1 MPRALV
7 IGGGVAGPATAMFLA
22 ADGWEVEIMEA
33 AAKPDDYA
41 GAFLN
46 VATNGLTVLD
56 AIGLRERLLSDAHPA
71 PHMIMWSSTGKQ
83 LGSVPNGP
91 AGDPARGSAVVRR
104 GWLHRVLREGAED
117 RGIPVRFGARLTG
130 ITAEPD
136 AVHATFADGREASA
150 DILIGCDGI
159 GSPTRTHIDEHAP
172 SPRYSGLVGLGG
184 FARVIGLPPTPATQ
198 HFVFGRRSF
207 FGYLVRAA
215 ASVGNRAPAHE
226 GGASG
231 GVLSLGA
238 TTTPADSPRDA
249 RAALNTAASVGNR
262 APAHGGGASGG
273 VFSLG
278 ATTTA
283 ADSPRD
289 ARAALNTA
297 ASTSG
302 DGTVYWFANITA
314 PEPSRGSL
322 RDVSVADWLDRLR
335 DLHRDD
341 PYPVPQIIDGHYGDL
356 GAYPIYDLSG
366 VPRWSRGRVVAVGD
380 AVHATSPSAGQGASL
395 ALEDAQ
401 ALAMCLREEVDH
413 KAAFARYQTMRQPR
427 ADKVV
432 DYARKINSQKRVS
445 KSRVAVAIRDA
456 MLPLFLKRAA
466 NDQSNDWL
474 YNYRLTEGHPLGQS
488 R

>member
-7 IGGGVAGPATAMFLA
+7 IGGGVAGPASAMFLA
-22 ADGWEVEIMEA
+22 ADGWDVEIFEA

-56 AIGLRERLLSDAHPA
+56 ALGLREDLLGDAHPA

-104 GWLHRVLREGAED
+104 GWLHRVLREGAEN
-117 RGIPVRFGARLTG
+117 RGIPIRFGARLTD

-136 AVHATFADGREASA
+136 LVHATFADGRKASA

-159 GSPTRTHIDEHAP
+159 GSPTRTHIDAQAP
-172 SPRYSGLVGLGG
+172 NPQYSGLVGLGG
-184 FARVIGLPPTPATQ
+184 FARVAGLSPTPATQ

-207 FGYLVRAA
+207 FGYLVRA
-215 ASVGNRAPAHE
+215 
-226 GGASG
+226 
-231 GVLSLGA
+231 
-238 TTTPADSPRDA
+238 
-249 RAALNTAASVGNR
+249 
-262 APAHGGGASGG
+262 
-273 VFSLG
+273 
-278 ATTTA
+278 
-283 ADSPRD
+283 
-289 ARAALNTA
+289 
-297 ASTSG
+297 

-322 RDVSVADWLDRLR
+322 RDVSATEWLDRLR
-335 DLHRDD
+335 DLHQDD
-341 PYPVPQIIDGHYGDL
+341 PYPVPQILDGHDGDL

-366 VPRWSRGRVVAVGD
+366 VPHWSRGRVVAVGD

-401 ALAMCLREEVDH
+401 TLAICLHEEADH
-413 KAAFARYQTMRQPR
+413 EAAFASYQAVRQPR

-456 MLPLFLKRAA
+456 MLPLFLRRAA
-466 NDQSNDWL
+466 NDRSNDWL
-474 YNYRLTEGHPLGQS
+474 YNYRVREGRPLSQS
-488 R
+488 W

>member
-7 IGGGVAGPATAMFLA
+7 IGGGVAGPAAAMFLV
-22 ADGWEVEIMEA
+22 ADGWEVEIFEA

-41 GAFLN
+41 GSFLN

-56 AIGLRERLLSDAHPA
+56 ALGLRERLLSDAHPA

-91 AGDPARGSAVVRR
+91 AGDPARGSAIVRR
-104 GWLHRVLREGAED
+104 GWLHRVLREGVED
-117 RGIPVRFGARLTG
+117 RGIPIRFGARLTG
-130 ITAEPD
+130 ITSESG
-136 AVHATFADGREASA
+136 AVHATFADGREESA

-159 GSPTRTHIDEHAP
+159 GSATRTHIDAHAP
-172 SPRYSGLVGLGG
+172 NPRYSGLVGLGG

-207 FGYLVRAA
+207 FGYLVRA
-215 ASVGNRAPAHE
+215 N
-226 GGASG
+226 
-231 GVLSLGA
+231 
-238 TTTPADSPRDA
+238 
-249 RAALNTAASVGNR
+249 
-262 APAHGGGASGG
+262 
-273 VFSLG
+273 
-278 ATTTA
+278 
-283 ADSPRD
+283 
-289 ARAALNTA
+289 
-297 ASTSG
+297 
-302 DGTVYWFANITA
+302 GTVYWFANITA
-314 PEPSRGSL
+314 AEPPRASL
-322 RDVSVADWLDRLR
+322 RDVSAAEWLDRLR
-335 DLHRDD
+335 DLHQDD
-341 PYPVPQIIDGHYGDL
+341 PYPVPQIIDGHDGDL

-401 ALAMCLREEVDH
+401 ALAMCLRGEADH
-413 KAAFARYQTMRQPR
+413 EAAFARYQAMRQPR

-466 NDQSNDWL
+466 NDRSNDWL
-474 YNYRLTEGHPLGQS
+474 YNYHLREGRPHGQS
-488 R
+488 

>member
-1 MPRALV
+1 LPRALV
-7 IGGGVAGPATAMFLA
+7 IGGGVAGPAAAMFLV
-22 ADGWEVEIMEA
+22 ADGWEVEIFEA

-41 GAFLN
+41 GSFLN

-56 AIGLRERLLSDAHPA
+56 ALGLRERLLSDAHPA

-104 GWLHRVLREGAED
+104 GWLHRVLREGVED
-117 RGIPVRFGARLTG
+117 RGIPIRFGARLTG
-130 ITAEPD
+130 ITSESG
-136 AVHATFADGREASA
+136 AVHATFADGREESA

-159 GSPTRTHIDEHAP
+159 GSATRTHIDAHAP
-172 SPRYSGLVGLGG
+172 NPRYSGLVGLGG

-207 FGYLVRAA
+207 FGYLVR
-215 ASVGNRAPAHE
+215 
-226 GGASG
+226 
-231 GVLSLGA
+231 
-238 TTTPADSPRDA
+238 
-249 RAALNTAASVGNR
+249 TAASVGNR
-262 APAHGGGASGG
+262 AQAHGGGASGG
-273 VFSLG
+273 VLSCASDDDGGGL
-278 ATTTA
+278 TA
-283 ADSPRD
+283 RC
-289 ARAALNTA
+289 
-297 ASTSG
+297 ASSSEE

-314 PEPSRGSL
+314 AEPSRASL
-322 RDVSVADWLDRLR
+322 RDVSAAEWLDRLR
-335 DLHRDD
+335 DLHQDD
-341 PYPVPQIIDGHYGDL
+341 PYPVPQIIDGHDGDL

-401 ALAMCLREEVDH
+401 ALAMCLRGEADH
-413 KAAFARYQTMRQPR
+413 EAAFARYQAMRQPR

-466 NDQSNDWL
+466 NDRSNDWL
-474 YNYRLTEGHPLGQS
+474 YNYRLREGRPLGQS
-488 R
+488 

>member
-1 MPRALV
+1 
-7 IGGGVAGPATAMFLA
+7 MFLV
-22 ADGWEVEIMEA
+22 ADGWEVEIFEA

-41 GAFLN
+41 GSFLN

-56 AIGLRERLLSDAHPA
+56 ALGLRERLLSDAHPA

-104 GWLHRVLREGAED
+104 GWLHRVLREGVED
-117 RGIPVRFGARLTG
+117 RGIPIRFGARLTG
-130 ITAEPD
+130 ITSESG
-136 AVHATFADGREASA
+136 AVHATFADGREESA

-159 GSPTRTHIDEHAP
+159 GSATRTHIDAHAP
-172 SPRYSGLVGLGG
+172 NPRYSGLVGLGG

-207 FGYLVRAA
+207 FGYLVR
-215 ASVGNRAPAHE
+215 
-226 GGASG
+226 
-231 GVLSLGA
+231 
-238 TTTPADSPRDA
+238 
-249 RAALNTAASVGNR
+249 TAASVGNR
-262 APAHGGGASGG
+262 AQAHGGGASGG
-273 VFSLG
+273 VLSCASDDDGGGL
-278 ATTTA
+278 TA
-283 ADSPRD
+283 RC
-289 ARAALNTA
+289 
-297 ASTSG
+297 ASSSEE

-314 PEPSRGSL
+314 AEPSRASL
-322 RDVSVADWLDRLR
+322 RDVSAAEWLDRLR
-335 DLHRDD
+335 DLHQDD
-341 PYPVPQIIDGHYGDL
+341 PYPVPQIIDGHDGDL

-401 ALAMCLREEVDH
+401 ALALCLRGEADH
-413 KAAFARYQTMRQPR
+413 EDAFARYQAMRQPR

-466 NDQSNDWL
+466 NDRSNDWL
-474 YNYRLTEGHPLGQS
+474 YNYRLREGRPLGQS
-488 R
+488 

>member
-7 IGGGVAGPATAMFLA
+7 IGGGVAGPAAAMFLA
-22 ADGWEVEIMEA
+22 ADGWEVEIFEA
-33 AAKPDDYA
+33 AANPDDYA

-56 AIGLRERLLSDAHPA
+56 ALGLREQLLSDAHPA

-83 LGSVPNGP
+83 LGTVPNGP

-104 GWLHRVLREGAED
+104 GWLHRVLREGAQD
-117 RGIPVRFGARLTG
+117 RGIPIRFGARLTG

-136 AVHATFADGREASA
+136 AVHATFADGRRASA

-159 GSPTRTHIDEHAP
+159 GSPTRTHIDVNAP
-172 SPRYSGLVGLGG
+172 NPRYSGLVGLGG
-184 FARVIGLPPTPATQ
+184 FARVAGLAPTPATQ

-207 FGYLVRAA
+207 FGYLVR
-215 ASVGNRAPAHE
+215 
-226 GGASG
+226 
-231 GVLSLGA
+231 
-238 TTTPADSPRDA
+238 
-249 RAALNTAASVGNR
+249 TAASVGNR
-262 APAHGGGASGG
+262 APTHGGGASGG
-273 VFSLG
+273 VLSSASDDDGGGL
-278 ATTTA
+278 TA
-283 ADSPRD
+283 RC
-289 ARAALNTA
+289 
-297 ASTSG
+297 ASSSQE

-322 RDVSVADWLDRLR
+322 RDVSANEWLDRLR
-335 DLHRDD
+335 VLHHDD
-341 PYPVPQIIDGHYGDL
+341 PYPVPQIIDGHQGDL

-395 ALEDAQ
+395 ALEDTQ
-401 ALAMCLREEVDH
+401 ALAMCLRDEVDH
-413 KAAFARYQTMRQPR
+413 QAAYARYQAMRQPR

-432 DYARKINSQKRVS
+432 AYARKINSQKRVS

-466 NDQSNDWL
+466 NDRSNDWL
-474 YNYRLTEGHPLGQS
+474 YNYRLKESRPLGQS
-488 R
+488 

>member
-7 IGGGVAGPATAMFLA
+7 IGGGVAGPTAAMFLA
-22 ADGWEVEIMEA
+22 ADGWEVEIFEA

-41 GAFLN
+41 GSFLN

-56 AIGLRERLLSDAHPA
+56 ALDLREHLLSDAHPA

-117 RGIPVRFGARLTG
+117 RGIPIRFGARLTG
-130 ITAEPD
+130 IAAESD
-136 AVHATFADGREASA
+136 AVHATFADGREESA

-159 GSPTRTHIDEHAP
+159 GSPTRTHIDAHAP
-172 SPRYSGLVGLGG
+172 NPRYSGLVGLGG

-207 FGYLVRAA
+207 FGYLVRA
-215 ASVGNRAPAHE
+215 
-226 GGASG
+226 
-231 GVLSLGA
+231 
-238 TTTPADSPRDA
+238 
-249 RAALNTAASVGNR
+249 
-262 APAHGGGASGG
+262 
-273 VFSLG
+273 
-278 ATTTA
+278 
-283 ADSPRD
+283 
-289 ARAALNTA
+289 
-297 ASTSG
+297 

-314 PEPSRGSL
+314 PEPPRGSL
-322 RDVSVADWLDRLR
+322 RDVSAAEWLDRLHG
-335 DLHRDD
+335 LHQDD
-341 PYPVPQIIDGHYGDL
+341 PYPVPQIIDSHHGDL

-401 ALAMCLREEVDH
+401 ALAMCLRDEADH
-413 KAAFARYQTMRQPR
+413 ETAFARYQAMRQPR

-432 DYARKINSQKRVS
+432 EYARKINSQKRVS

-466 NDQSNDWL
+466 NDRSNDWL
-474 YNYRLTEGHPLGQS
+474 YNYRLREGRPLGQS
-488 R
+488 

>member
-56 AIGLRERLLSDAHPA
+56 ALGLRERLLSDAHPA

-117 RGIPVRFGARLTG
+117 RGIPMRFGARLTG
-130 ITAEPD
+130 IPAEPG
-136 AVHATFADGREASA
+136 AVHAKFADGREASA

-172 SPRYSGLVGLGG
+172 SLRYSGLVGLGG
-184 FARVIGLPPTPATQ
+184 FARVIGLPPTPDTQ

-207 FGYLVRAA
+207 FGYLVREN
-215 ASVGNRAPAHE
+215 GMI
-226 GGASG
+226 
-231 GVLSLGA
+231 
-238 TTTPADSPRDA
+238 
-249 RAALNTAASVGNR
+249 
-262 APAHGGGASGG
+262 
-273 VFSLG
+273 
-278 ATTTA
+278 
-283 ADSPRD
+283 
-289 ARAALNTA
+289 
-297 ASTSG
+297 
-302 DGTVYWFANITA
+302 YWFANITA

-322 RDVSVADWLDRLR
+322 RDVSAAEWLDRLR

-341 PYPVPQIIDGHYGDL
+341 PHPVPQIIDGHYGDL

-401 ALAMCLREEVDH
+401 ALVMCLREEADH
-413 KAAFARYQTMRQPR
+413 EAAFARYQGMRQPR

-474 YNYRLTEGHPLGQS
+474 YNYRLTAGHPLGQS
-488 R
+488 

>member
-7 IGGGVAGPATAMFLA
+7 IGGGVAGPAAAMFLA
-22 ADGWEVEIMEA
+22 ADGWEVEIFEA
-33 AAKPDDYA
+33 AANPDDYA

-46 VATNGLTVLD
+46 VATNGLSVLD
-56 AIGLRERLLSDAHPA
+56 ALDLRERLLSDAHPA

-83 LGSVPNGP
+83 LGTVPNGP

-104 GWLHRVLREGAED
+104 GWLHRVLREGAQD
-117 RGIPVRFGARLTG
+117 RGIPIRFGARLTD

-136 AVHATFADGREASA
+136 AVHLTFADGRRASA

-159 GSPTRTHIDEHAP
+159 GSPTRTHIDAQAP
-172 SPRYSGLVGLGG
+172 NPSYSGLVGLGG
-184 FARVIGLPPTPATQ
+184 FARVAGLAPTPATQ

-207 FGYLVRAA
+207 FGYLVRA
-215 ASVGNRAPAHE
+215 
-226 GGASG
+226 
-231 GVLSLGA
+231 
-238 TTTPADSPRDA
+238 
-249 RAALNTAASVGNR
+249 
-262 APAHGGGASGG
+262 
-273 VFSLG
+273 
-278 ATTTA
+278 
-283 ADSPRD
+283 
-289 ARAALNTA
+289 
-297 ASTSG
+297 
-302 DGTVYWFANITA
+302 DGTAYWFANITA

-322 RDVSVADWLDRLR
+322 RDVSAAEWLDRLR
-335 DLHRDD
+335 VLHRDD
-341 PYPVPQIIDGHYGDL
+341 PYPVPQIIDGHEGDL

-401 ALAMCLREEVDH
+401 ALALCLREEADH
-413 KAAFARYQTMRQPR
+413 ETAFARYQAMRQPR

-466 NDQSNDWL
+466 NDRSNDWL
-474 YNYRLTEGHPLGQS
+474 YNYRLRGASTGSARIRPLGQS
-488 R
+488 

>member
-33 AAKPDDYA
+33 APKPDDYA

-56 AIGLRERLLSDAHPA
+56 ALGLRERLLSDAHPA
-71 PHMIMWSSTGKQ
+71 PYMIMWSSTGKQ

-117 RGIPVRFGARLTG
+117 RGIPMCFGARLTG

-136 AVHATFADGREASA
+136 AVHARFADGREASA

-172 SPRYSGLVGLGG
+172 NPRYSGLVGLGG

-207 FGYLVRAA
+207 FGYLVR
-215 ASVGNRAPAHE
+215 
-226 GGASG
+226 
-231 GVLSLGA
+231 
-238 TTTPADSPRDA
+238 
-249 RAALNTAASVGNR
+249 
-262 APAHGGGASGG
+262 
-273 VFSLG
+273 
-278 ATTTA
+278 
-283 ADSPRD
+283 
-289 ARAALNTA
+289 TA

-322 RDVSVADWLDRLR
+322 RDVSATEWLDRLR
-335 DLHRDD
+335 DLHQDD
-341 PYPVPQIIDGHYGDL
+341 PYPVPQIIDSHYGDL

-401 ALAMCLREEVDH
+401 ALAICLCEEADH
-413 KAAFARYQTMRQPR
+413 EAAFARYQTMRQPR

-466 NDQSNDWL
+466 NDRSNDWL
-474 YNYRLTEGHPLGQS
+474 YNYRLTAGHPLGQS
-488 R
+488 

>member
-7 IGGGVAGPATAMFLA
+7 IGGGVAGPTAAMFLA
-22 ADGWEVEIMEA
+22 AYGWEVEIFEA

-41 GAFLN
+41 GSFLN

-56 AIGLRERLLSDAHPA
+56 ALYLRERLLSDAHPA

-104 GWLHRVLREGAED
+104 GWLHRVLREVAED
-117 RGIPVRFGARLTG
+117 RGIPIRFGARLTG
-130 ITAEPD
+130 ITSESS
-136 AVHATFADGREASA
+136 AVRATFADGHEESA

-159 GSPTRTHIDEHAP
+159 GSPTRTHIDAHAP
-172 SPRYSGLVGLGG
+172 NPQYSGLVGLGG

-207 FGYLVRAA
+207 FGYLVR
-215 ASVGNRAPAHE
+215 
-226 GGASG
+226 
-231 GVLSLGA
+231 
-238 TTTPADSPRDA
+238 
-249 RAALNTAASVGNR
+249 TAASVGNR
-262 APAHGGGASGG
+262 APTHGVGASGG
-273 VFSLG
+273 VLSSASDDDGGGL
-278 ATTTA
+278 TA
-283 ADSPRD
+283 RC
-289 ARAALNTA
+289 
-297 ASTSG
+297 ASSSEE

-322 RDVSVADWLDRLR
+322 RDVSAAEWLDRLR
-335 DLHRDD
+335 DLHQDD
-341 PYPVPQIIDGHYGDL
+341 PYPVPQIIDGHDGDL

-401 ALAMCLREEVDH
+401 ALAMCLRAEADH
-413 KAAFARYQTMRQPR
+413 EAAFARYQAMRQPR

-466 NDQSNDWL
+466 NDRSNDWL
-474 YNYRLTEGHPLGQS
+474 YNYRLREGRPLGQS
-488 R
+488 

>member
-1 MPRALV
+1 
-7 IGGGVAGPATAMFLA
+7 MFLA
-22 ADGWEVEIMEA
+22 ADGWEVEIFEA

-41 GAFLN
+41 GSFLN

-56 AIGLRERLLSDAHPA
+56 ALDLREHLLSDAHPA

-117 RGIPVRFGARLTG
+117 RGIPIRFGARLTG
-130 ITAEPD
+130 IAAESD
-136 AVHATFADGREASA
+136 AVHATFADGREESA

-159 GSPTRTHIDEHAP
+159 GSPTRTHIDAHAP
-172 SPRYSGLVGLGG
+172 NPRYSGLVGLGG

-207 FGYLVRAA
+207 FGYLVRA
-215 ASVGNRAPAHE
+215 
-226 GGASG
+226 
-231 GVLSLGA
+231 
-238 TTTPADSPRDA
+238 
-249 RAALNTAASVGNR
+249 
-262 APAHGGGASGG
+262 
-273 VFSLG
+273 
-278 ATTTA
+278 
-283 ADSPRD
+283 
-289 ARAALNTA
+289 
-297 ASTSG
+297 

-314 PEPSRGSL
+314 PEPVRGSL
-322 RDVSVADWLDRLR
+322 RDVSAAEWLDRLH
-335 DLHRDD
+335 DLHQDD
-341 PYPVPQIIDGHYGDL
+341 PYPVPQIIDSHHGDL

-401 ALAMCLREEVDH
+401 ALAMCLRDEADH
-413 KAAFARYQTMRQPR
+413 ETAFARYQAMRQPR

-432 DYARKINSQKRVS
+432 EYARKINSQKRVS

-466 NDQSNDWL
+466 NDRSNDWL
-474 YNYRLTEGHPLGQS
+474 YNYRLREGRPLGQS
-488 R
+488 

>member
-7 IGGGVAGPATAMFLA
+7 IGGGVAGPAAAMFLA
-22 ADGWEVEIMEA
+22 ADGWEVEIFEA
-33 AAKPDDYA
+33 AVNPDDYA

-56 AIGLRERLLSDAHPA
+56 ALGLREQLLSDAHPA

-83 LGSVPNGP
+83 LGTVPNGP

-104 GWLHRVLREGAED
+104 GWLHRVLRQGAED
-117 RGIPVRFGARLTG
+117 RGIPIRFGARLTS

-136 AVHATFADGREASA
+136 AVHARFADGRRASA

-159 GSPTRTHIDEHAP
+159 GSPTRSHIDAHAP
-172 SPRYSGLVGLGG
+172 NPRYSGLVGLGG
-184 FARVIGLPPTPATQ
+184 FARVAGLSPTPATQ

-207 FGYLVRAA
+207 FGYLVRA
-215 ASVGNRAPAHE
+215 
-226 GGASG
+226 
-231 GVLSLGA
+231 
-238 TTTPADSPRDA
+238 
-249 RAALNTAASVGNR
+249 
-262 APAHGGGASGG
+262 
-273 VFSLG
+273 
-278 ATTTA
+278 
-283 ADSPRD
+283 
-289 ARAALNTA
+289 
-297 ASTSG
+297 

-322 RDVSVADWLDRLR
+322 RDVSAADWLDRLR
-335 DLHRDD
+335 FLHHDD
-341 PYPVPQIIDGHYGDL
+341 PYPVPQIIDGHQGDL

-366 VPRWSRGRVVAVGD
+366 VPRWCRGRVVAVGD

-395 ALEDAQ
+395 ALEDTQ

-413 KAAFARYQTMRQPR
+413 EAAFARYQAMRQPR
-427 ADKVV
+427 AYKVV
-432 DYARKINSQKRVS
+432 AYARKINSQKRVS

-466 NDQSNDWL
+466 SDRSNDWL
-474 YNYRLTEGHPLGQS
+474 YNYRLRESRPLGQS
-488 R
+488 

>member
-7 IGGGVAGPATAMFLA
+7 IGGGVAGPAAAMFLA
-22 ADGWEVEIMEA
+22 ADGWDVEIFEA
-33 AAKPDDYA
+33 TAKPDDYA

-56 AIGLRERLLSDAHPA
+56 ALSLREHLLADAHPA

-91 AGDPARGSAVVRR
+91 AGDPARGSVIVRR

-117 RGIPVRFGARLTG
+117 CGIPIRFGARLTG

-136 AVHATFADGREASA
+136 VVHATFADGDEASA

-159 GSPTRTHIDEHAP
+159 GSPTRTHIDAHAP

-184 FARVIGLPPTPATQ
+184 FARVAGLSPTPATQ

-207 FGYLVRAA
+207 FGYLVH
-215 ASVGNRAPAHE
+215 V
-226 GGASG
+226 
-231 GVLSLGA
+231 
-238 TTTPADSPRDA
+238 
-249 RAALNTAASVGNR
+249 
-262 APAHGGGASGG
+262 
-273 VFSLG
+273 
-278 ATTTA
+278 
-283 ADSPRD
+283 
-289 ARAALNTA
+289 
-297 ASTSG
+297 

-314 PEPSRGSL
+314 DEPCRGSL
-322 RDVSVADWLDRLR
+322 RDVSAAEWLDRLR
-335 DLHRDD
+335 DLHQDD
-341 PYPVPQIIDGHYGDL
+341 PYPVPQILDGHDGDL

-366 VPRWSRGRVVAVGD
+366 VHHWSRGRLVAVGD
-380 AVHATSPSAGQGASL
+380 SVHATSPSAGQGASL

-401 ALAMCLREEVDH
+401 TLAICLSEEADH
-413 KAAFARYQTMRQPR
+413 EAAFARYQAVRQPR

-456 MLPLFLKRAA
+456 MLPLFLRRAA
-466 NDQSNDWL
+466 NDRSNDWL
-474 YNYRLTEGHPLGQS
+474 YNYRVSEGRPLS
-488 R
+488 HS